1 MKKRTIIIVATLAVI
16 AAAIPISIRIVNDS
30 SERKRLELELELE
43 EAFYDQNLVFGA
55 LVVGQNRG
63 NPVKEYMPIDLL
75 HPHIDGIAII
85 VYKHLEIFRIKTG
98 NSITYEQ
105 VIDYLSQ
112 EFEDD
117 GSVRI
122 FTNGRHPEIESY
134 VRWARRSSTVRSE
147 YLIQLREIYIA
158 YARENAPFPNP
169 VSLALLPIDM
179 TDELIRK
186 AADPDYE
193 MDLTS
198 IQNRYIAEGRAVV
211 SEDGKSIEFLVPES

>member
-1 MKKRTIIIVATLAVI
+1 MKKRIIIIVAALAVL
-16 AAAIPISIRIVNDS
+16 AAVIPFSIRMVNDS
-30 SERKRLELELELE
+30 NERKRLELEES
-43 EAFYDQNLVFGA
+43 FFDQNVVFASLVLGVNHNDP
-55 LVVGQNRG
+55 LR
-63 NPVKEYMPIDLL
+63 EYMPIDLMD
-75 HPHIDGIAII
+75 PHVGGFAMITYTD
-85 VYKHLEIFRIKTG
+85 LELYRIRTG
-98 NSITYEQ
+98 NNITYEQ

-122 FTNGRHPEIESY
+122 FTNGRHPEIAAY
-134 VRWARRSSTVRSE
+134 VIWARIYAPLQTR
-147 YLIQLREIYIA
+147 YGAQLVEIYRTYSI
-158 YARENAPFPNP
+158 ENAPFPLVTN
-169 VSLALLPIDM
+169 LILLPVDM

-211 SEDGKSIEFLVPES
+211 SEDGETIEFIVPES